1 MQVKHRLLE
10 LLSPA
15 KNADF
20 GIEAINHGAD
30 AVYIGGPAFGA
41 RAKAANEVA
50 DIERLAKHAHKFNAK
65 VFVAFNTI
73 FHDNEL
79 EGAQQLMWQM
89 YEAGTDALIIQDMG
103 LLEMDLPPIQLH
115 ASTQTDIRTL
125 EKAVFLD
132 QVGFS
137 QIVLAREMDLQTIRQ
152 IATQTSCNLEYFI
165 HGALCVAFS
174 GQCFISHAHT
184 GRSAN
189 RGECSQECRLP
200 YTLEDQAGRIIGK
213 DKHFL
218 SLKDNDQSANLR
230 ALIEAGVSSFK
241 IEGRYKDLP
250 YVKNA
255 TAYYRQLLDEILE
268 EMPQYAKSSAGQIT
282 YTFAP
287 QPEKTFNRSATDYF
301 THGRQADI
309 GAFDTPKFA
318 GEALGKVSKVGKDF
332 IDIATDIELHNGDG
346 VCFFDIHKELVGLRL
361 NTVEYLTR
369 ETPVN
374 RRVSLQGKAH
384 GAQHHRQ
391 YTQYGEDASTA
402 QHRHAETKQIV
413 RCFPNEMPAGITRNM
428 TIYRNRD
435 HAFMRLLEK
444 DSATRRIA
452 VDMVLSETHDGFALT
467 VTDEDDF
474 SAHAECAAEK
484 QSAQNVEKAEASLR
498 ENLGKLGNTDFAA
511 NSILLE
517 TSQPWFI
524 PASLVNSLR
533 REAMEQLTEIRR
545 MGYQR
550 PEQRQPIE
558 PPAIYPADTLSYLAN
573 VYNRKAQAFYE
584 KHGVKLIAAAYE
596 ANEELGEVPLM
607 ITKHC
612 LRFSHGLCPK
622 EAKGVIGVQGT
633 VTAEPMT
640 LISGNDRYTLKF
652 DCKPCEMHVMG
663 KIRKHILQ
671 MPQPQ
676 PITFFDKRPATTA

>member
-1 MQVKHRLLE
+1 MQKTRKHIE

-15 KNADF
+15 KSADF

-41 RAKAANEVA
+41 RAKAPNTVA
-50 DIERLAKHAHKFNAK
+50 DIERLVKHAHRYHAE
-65 VFVAFNTI
+65 VFVALNTI

-79 EGAQQLMWQM
+79 EGVRQLVHQL
-89 YEAGTDALIIQDMG
+89 YDAGVDALIVQDMG

-115 ASTQTDIRTL
+115 ASTQTDIRTV
-125 EKAVFLD
+125 EKAQFLD

-137 QIVLAREMDLQTIRQ
+137 QLVLARELDIRTVKQ
-152 IATQTSCNLEYFI
+152 IADATTANLEYFI

-200 YTLEDQAGRIIGK
+200 YTLEDQKGRIIGK
-213 DKHFL
+213 DKHYL
-218 SLKDNDQSANLR
+218 SMKDNDQSANLR
-230 ALIEAGVSSFK
+230 ALIDAGVSSFK

-255 TAYYRQLLDEILE
+255 SAHYRLLLDEILQE
-268 EMPQYAKSSAGQIT
+268 RPDLAKSSAGKAT
-282 YTFAP
+282 YTFPP

-301 THGRQADI
+301 ANGRQADI

-318 GEALGKVSKVGKDF
+318 GEELGKVTKVGKDF
-332 IDIATDIELHNGDG
+332 IEVSTDVELHNGDG
-346 VCFFDIHKELVGLRL
+346 VCFFDVHKELVGLRV
-361 NTVEYLTR
+361 NT
-369 ETPVN
+369 
-374 RRVSLQGKAH
+374 
-384 GAQHHRQ
+384 AQRIST
-391 YTQYGEDASTA
+391 YTQ
-402 QHRHAETKQIV
+402 RL
-413 RCFPNEMPAGITRNM
+413 FPNEMPADIRNN
-428 TIYRNRD
+428 TIVYRNRD

-444 DSATRRIA
+444 DSATRKMA
-452 VDMVLSETHDGFALT
+452 LSMVFYETLDGFALT
-467 VTDEDDF
+467 VTDEQGF
-474 SAHAECAAEK
+474 SATTQCMAEK
-484 QSAQNVEKAEASLR
+484 QAANDTNKAETSLR
-498 ENLGKLGNTDFAA
+498 ENLSKLGSTDFVAKEV
-511 NSILLE
+511 NLE
-517 TSQPWFI
+517 ITQMWFV
-524 PASLVNSLR
+524 PASIVNNLR
-533 REAMEQLTEIRR
+533 REAIEQLSQVRTLGYERPTRR
-545 MGYQR
+545 
-550 PEQRQPIE
+550 PTNEL
-558 PPAIYPADTLSYLAN
+558 PAIYPEDTLSYLAN
-573 VYNRKAQAFYE
+573 VYNKLARTFYQ
-584 KHGVKLIAAAYE
+584 KHGVKLIAKAYE
-596 ANEELGEVPLM
+596 ANEELGEVPVM

-663 KIRKHILQ
+663 SIRKPILKLGL
-671 MPQPQ
+671 PQ
-676 PITFFDKRPATTA
+676 PIHFLVK

>member
-1 MQVKHRLLE
+1 MQKTRKHLE

-15 KNADF
+15 KNTEF

-41 RAKAANEVA
+41 RAKAPNTVA
-50 DIERLAKHAHKFNAK
+50 DIERLVKHAHRYHAE
-65 VFVAFNTI
+65 VFVALNTI

-79 EGAQQLMWQM
+79 AGVRELVQQL
-89 YEAGTDALIIQDMG
+89 YEVEVDALIVQDMG
-103 LLEMDLPPIQLH
+103 LLQMDLPPIQLH
-115 ASTQTDIRTL
+115 ASTQTDIRTV

-137 QIVLAREMDLQTIRQ
+137 QIVLAREMD
-152 IATQTSCNLEYFI
+152 IATIKQVSKATSCNLEYFI

-200 YTLEDQAGRIIGK
+200 YTLEDQKGRIIGK

-218 SLKDNDQSANLR
+218 SMKDNDQSTNLR
-230 ALIEAGVSSFK
+230 ALIDAGVSSFK

-255 TAYYRQLLDEILE
+255 TAHYRLLLDEILE
-268 EMPQYAKSSAGQIT
+268 HYPEYQQSSAGKTI
-282 YTFAP
+282 YTFSP

-301 THGRQADI
+301 ANGRQADI
-309 GAFDTPKFA
+309 GAFDTPKFS
-318 GEALGKVSKVGKDF
+318 GEELGKVTKVGKDF
-332 IDIATDIELHNGDG
+332 IEVNTEVELHNGDG
-346 VCFFDIHKELVGLRL
+346 VCFFDVHKALVGLRV
-361 NTVEYLTR
+361 NTVQ
-369 ETPVN
+369 
-374 RRVSLQGKAH
+374 SS
-384 GAQHHRQ
+384 
-391 YTQYGEDASTA
+391 STYC
-402 QHRHAETKQIV
+402 QRLY
-413 RCFPNEMPAGITRNM
+413 PNEMPADIRNNTM
-428 TIYRNRD
+428 IYRNRD

-444 DSATRRIA
+444 DSASRRIA
-452 VDMVLSETHDGFALT
+452 VDMHFAERHDGFVLT
-467 VTDEDDF
+467 VTDEQGF
-474 SAHAECAAEK
+474 SAVEKVTTEKHAANDAA
-484 QSAQNVEKAEASLR
+484 KAEASLK
-498 ENLGKLGNTDFAA
+498 ENLAKLGNTDFVARDIHLQIQQTWFVPA
-511 NSILLE
+511 SVVNQLRRDAILQLE
-517 TSQPWFI
+517 TIRKQGYIRP
-524 PASLVNSLR
+524 PR
-533 REAMEQLTEIRR
+533 RAAT
-545 MGYQR
+545 
-550 PEQRQPIE
+550 E
-558 PPAIYPADTLSYLAN
+558 PPALYPEDNLSFLAN
-573 VYNRKAQAFYE
+573 VYNQQARVFYQQ
-584 KHGVKLIAAAYE
+584 HGVKIIAKAYE

-612 LRFSHGLCPK
+612 LRYSHGLCPK

-663 KIRKHILQ
+663 SIRKPILKLGP
-671 MPQPQ
+671 PQA
-676 PITFFDKRPATTA
+676 IHFVAKDSSSYI

>member
-1 MQVKHRLLE
+1 MQKTRKHIE

-41 RAKAANEVA
+41 RAKAPNTVA
-50 DIERLAKHAHKFNAK
+50 DIARLVKHAHRYHAE
-65 VFVAFNTI
+65 VFVALNTI

-79 EGAQQLMWQM
+79 EGVRQLVHQL
-89 YEAGTDALIIQDMG
+89 YEAGVDALIVQDMG
-103 LLEMDLPPIQLH
+103 LLTMDLPPIQLH
-115 ASTQTDIRTL
+115 ASTQTDIRTV
-125 EKAVFLD
+125 EKAQFLD

-137 QIVLAREMDLQTIRQ
+137 QLVLARELDIRTVKK
-152 IATQTSCNLEYFI
+152 IADSTTANLEYFI

-200 YTLEDQAGRIIGK
+200 YTLEDQKGRMIGK
-213 DKHFL
+213 DKHYL
-218 SLKDNDQSANLR
+218 SMKDNDQSANLR
-230 ALIEAGVSSFK
+230 ALIDAGVSSFK

-255 TAYYRQLLDEILE
+255 TAHYRLLLDEILQE
-268 EMPQYAKSSAGQIT
+268 RPDLAKSSAGHAT
-282 YTFAP
+282 YTFTP

-301 THGRQADI
+301 ANGRQVDI

-318 GEALGKVSKVGKDF
+318 GEELGNVTKVGKDF
-332 IDIATDIELHNGDG
+332 IEVATDVELHNGDG
-346 VCFFDIHKELVGLRL
+346 VCFFDVHKELVGLRVNTAQSL
-361 NTVEYLTR
+361 NTKIQR
-369 ETPVN
+369 
-374 RRVSLQGKAH
+374 
-384 GAQHHRQ
+384 
-391 YTQYGEDASTA
+391 
-402 QHRHAETKQIV
+402 I
-413 RCFPNEMPAGITRNM
+413 FPNEMPADIRNN
-428 TIYRNRD
+428 TLIYRNRD

-444 DSATRRIA
+444 DSATRKMA
-452 VDMVLSETHDGFALT
+452 VSMTIYETRDGFALT
-467 VTDEDDF
+467 VTDELGFIATAQCLSEKQVANDVNK
-474 SAHAECAAEK
+474 AEK
-484 QSAQNVEKAEASLR
+484 SLI
-498 ENLGKLGNTDFAA
+498 ENLSKLGSTDFVAKEV
-511 NSILLE
+511 NLE
-517 TSQPWFI
+517 VAQMWFV
-524 PASLVNSLR
+524 PASVANNLR
-533 REAMEQLTEIRR
+533 REAIEQLVQVREL
-545 MGYQR
+545 GYER
-550 PEQRQPIE
+550 PALRPAVE
-558 PPAIYPADTLSYLAN
+558 PPAIYPEDSLSYLAN
-573 VYNRKAQAFYE
+573 VYNQLARTFYQ
-584 KHGVKLIAAAYE
+584 KHGVKLIAKAYE
-596 ANEELGEVPLM
+596 ANEELGEVPVM

-663 KIRKHILQ
+663 SIRKPILKLG
-671 MPQPQ
+671 PPQ
-676 PITFFDKRPATTA
+676 PILFLVKQ